1 MGRFFCVF
9 DVWNWSLGFCIWI
22 GGVIIVFVLG
32 VGDIDVGCELNKRI
46 VFWYDW
52 NIVVMYSLIM
62 L

>member
-1 MGRFFCVF
+1 MWEDFFVF
-9 DVWNWSLGFCIWI
+9 LMFEI
-22 GGVIIVFVLG
+22 GVKVFVFELVVLLLCLG
-32 VGDIDVGCELNKRI
+32 VGDIDVGCELNNRI